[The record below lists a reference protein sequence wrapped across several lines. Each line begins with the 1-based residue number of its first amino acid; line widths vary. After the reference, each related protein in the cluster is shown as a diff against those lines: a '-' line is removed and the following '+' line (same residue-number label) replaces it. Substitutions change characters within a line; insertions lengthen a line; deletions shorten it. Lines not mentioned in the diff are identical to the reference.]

1 MSDVLEA
8 SQGQIKVRV
17 SDADN
22 KNDTMKREIVFC
34 AHIWCMQVCEALNQH
49 A

>member
-17 SDADN
+17 SDTDI
-22 KNDTMKREIVFC
+22 KNNTGDSVLCTF
-34 AHIWCMQVCEALNQH
+34 LLH
-49 A
+49 AGV

>member
-1 MSDVLEA
+1 MSDVLQV
-8 SQGQIKVRV
+8 SRGQIKVRV

-22 KNDTMKREIVFC
+22 KNNTMEGEIVFC
-34 AHIWCMQVCEALNQH
+34 AHFWCMQVCEALNQH

>member
-22 KNDTMKREIVFC
+22 KNDTMKRDSVLC
-34 AHIWCMQVCEALNQH
+34 TYLVH
-49 A
+49 AGV